1 MKSELAANID
11 LMYEYQA
18 LTYCK
23 NCKYYEGKCTKKVAI
38 RVCKKENIKVK
49 VKSTSIFGGV
59 SEDQKRSEKE
69 GTHTIYINATCL
81 FGGVEI
87 K

>member
-11 LMYEYQA
+11 LMYEYQV

-49 VKSTSIFGGV
+49 
-59 SEDQKRSEKE
+59 KE
-69 GTHTIYINATCL
+69 
-81 FGGVEI
+81 
-87 K
+87 